1 MVSFMISLFFW
12 CRLQTGMRG
21 AFGKPQGLVA
31 RVNIGETLMSVRSK
45 DGHKKAVIE
54 ALRRS
59 KMKFPGRQKVID
71 ITCLLEQRM
80 SLSEASAR
88 ASCADLC
95 VAPLGIHSVGPL
107 ALRGAALR
115 GSPVARRRER
125 QVHARARPSLQLAC
139 EPIARLV
146 LNYLIRIPQSLDCT
160 LCLACHLMQALLVIE
175 N

>member
-1 MVSFMISLFFW
+1 
-12 CRLQTGMRG
+12 MRG

-71 ITCLLEQRM
+71 ITSLLEQIM
-80 SLSEASAR
+80 TLSEASAR
-88 ASCADLC
+88 AFFADLRL
-95 VAPLGIHSVGPL
+95 APLGIHSVGPRT
-107 ALRGAALR
+107 LRGAALR
-115 GSPVARRRER
+115 GPPVARRRER

-139 EPIARLV
+139 ESIDRLV
-146 LNYLIRIPQSLDCT
+146 LTCLIQFPAIT
-160 LCLACHLMQALLVIE
+160 
-175 N
+175 